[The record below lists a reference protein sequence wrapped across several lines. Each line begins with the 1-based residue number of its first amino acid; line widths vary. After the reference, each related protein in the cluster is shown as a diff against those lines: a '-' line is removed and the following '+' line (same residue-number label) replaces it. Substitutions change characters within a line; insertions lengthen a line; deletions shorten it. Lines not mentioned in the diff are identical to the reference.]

1 MSGARVSVF
10 EAIATSVGL
19 VIASA
24 VLLTATQGF
33 ATGGGVFAAAI
44 GVAYILM
51 MCQATSF
58 AEMSAIM
65 PTSGSVYHYV
75 TAGMG
80 RFLGVTAT
88 ISAYVMIHV
97 FAGTAEVSAAGLFAR
112 VNFDLLAV
120 VPEAQSWVIGVSLV
134 LLFAIVNMVGLK
146 AFGRIELVMT
156 VVMWAILVT
165 FSIAA
170 LIQPGATDVMDVL
183 STSLGESDVVGVVSL
198 VALAMYLFVGMEYVT
213 PLAPAVDNPSRTI
226 PLALF
231 AGVTIT
237 GITLFIYGVA
247 VVKQVPNVE
256 IAGGMMILETPLAI
270 PEFATA
276 TFGETGKFVLG
287 IAVLLASAT
296 TINTFM
302 ASLPLILYG
311 MAKDGVWPKIF
322 SWVHPRFGTPW
333 IGIIATAAVS
343 VIGSIWVAGRVDGI
357 LVLVLAAVCAWVT
370 TYILVNIAVIMLR
383 LRRPDLRRDYRAPLF
398 PIPQVIATLGMGAA
412 IWFVAPPFLDRSDVF
427 IPFAYMLAAAALY
440 SLFWV
445 LLVKKAK
452 PFEAIEPETLVAN
465 ERDA

>member
-1 MSGARVSVF
+1 MTGGRVSLF

-33 ATGGGVFAAAI
+33 AAGGGDFAAAI
-44 GVAYILM
+44 GIAYILM

-80 RFLGVTAT
+80 RFFGVTAT

-112 VNFDLLAV
+112 VNFDVLAV
-120 VPEAQSWVIGVSLV
+120 VPEAQSWIIGVGLV
-134 LLFAIVNMVGLK
+134 LLFAIVNMIGIK

-156 VVMWAILVT
+156 VAMWSIFVI
-165 FSIAA
+165 FSVAA

-183 STSLGESDVVGVVSL
+183 GSSLGQSDIVGVVSL

-213 PLAPAVDNPSRTI
+213 PLAPAVNNPSRTI
-226 PLALF
+226 PIALF

-237 GITLFIYGVA
+237 GITLFVYGIA

-256 IAGGMMILETPLAI
+256 IADGVMILETPLAI

-276 TFGETGKFVLG
+276 TFGATGKFVFG

-311 MAKDGVWPKIF
+311 MAKDGVWPRIF

-333 IGIIATAAVS
+333 VGIIATASVS
-343 VIGSIWVAGRVDGI
+343 VVGSIWVAGSVDGI

-370 TYILVNIAVIMLR
+370 AYILVNIALIKLR
-383 LRRPDLRRDYRAPLF
+383 LRRPDLQRDYRAPLF
-398 PIPQVIATLGMGAA
+398 PIPQIVATLGMGAA
-412 IWFVAPPFLDRSDVF
+412 IWFVAPPFLDRADVF
-427 IPFAYMLAAAALY
+427 VPFGYMLASAALF
-440 SLFWV
+440 SLLWI
-445 LLVKKAK
+445 LLVKRAK
-452 PFEAIEPETLVAN
+452 PFEAVEPETLVAS
-465 ERDA
+465 ELDE